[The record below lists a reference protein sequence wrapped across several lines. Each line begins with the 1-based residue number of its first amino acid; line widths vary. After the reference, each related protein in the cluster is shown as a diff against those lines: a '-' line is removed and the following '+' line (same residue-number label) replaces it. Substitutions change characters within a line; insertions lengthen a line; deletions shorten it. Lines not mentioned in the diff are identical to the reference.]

1 MSLIERVEKDYVTA
15 YKSKDALRLS
25 VLRHLKTAAKNLQ
38 VQLMRPV
45 TEEEFLDVI
54 MKQAKQRQDAM
65 EQFRSGGRHELADKE
80 AAEYAVLQEYMPKPL
95 SPEET
100 EEAIRE
106 AVQAVDAHDVRDMGR
121 VMNHIMAAHKG
132 RVDGKTLSSAVRAAL
147 QRK

>member
-15 YKSKDALRLS
+15 YKNKDALRLS

-45 TEEEFLDVI
+45 TEEEFLDVV

-65 EQFRSGGRHELADKE
+65 EQFRSGKRPDLADKE
-80 AAEYAVLQEYMPKPL
+80 AAEYAVLKEYMPKAL
-95 SPEET
+95 SAEEI
-100 EEAIRE
+100 EALVRE
-106 AVQAVDAHDVRDMGR
+106 AVEAVGAREVRDMGR

-132 RVDGKTLSSAVRAAL
+132 RVDGKELSAAVRAAL
-147 QRK
+147 QAK

>member
-45 TEEEFLDVI
+45 TEEEFLDVV

-65 EQFRSGGRHELADKE
+65 EQFRSGGRPELADKE
-80 AAEYAVLQEYMPKPL
+80 AGEYAVLQEYMPKPL
-95 SPEET
+95 SVNEI
-100 EEAIRE
+100 EAAVSE
-106 AVQAVDAHDVRDMGR
+106 AVLTVGAKDVRDMGR
-121 VMNHIMAAHKG
+121 VMNHIMAAYKG
-132 RVDGKTLSSAVRAAL
+132 RVDGKTLSATVRAVL
-147 QRK
+147 QSK

>member
-45 TEEEFLDVI
+45 TEEEFLDVL

-65 EQFRSGGRHELADKE
+65 EQFRAGGRPELADKE

-95 SPEET
+95 SAEET
-100 EEAIRE
+100 EAAIRE
-106 AVQAVDAHDVRDMGR
+106 AIRAVEAQDIRDMGR
-121 VMNHIMAAHKG
+121 VMNHIMAACKG
-132 RVDGKTLSSAVRAAL
+132 RVDGKTLSAAVRAAL
-147 QRK
+147 QHK